1 MKAKQIMIVAMIAL
15 VPSLGHS
22 AEKLCVST
30 KVHAKRNGTDRSC
43 NNSECS

>member
-22 AEKLCVST
+22 AENYVYQQKFMPKETVQIDLAKQLCS
-30 KVHAKRNGTDRSC
+30 
-43 NNSECS
+43 